1 MHCQLNDD
9 TPLGRNNHAFT
20 GFSRPESRNSNHI
33 NADTRAY
40 QVPLTTDLGLK
51 VYAALDENEYQ
62 TKIKVTDAEL
72 AAVNVDRHSF
82 HGDWNYTVCPPD
94 SNRALIKS

>member
-40 QVPLTTDLGLK
+40 QVPLTTDLGLSK
-51 VYAALDENEYQ
+51 
-62 TKIKVTDAEL
+62 TS
-72 AAVNVDRHSF
+72 VNPARRHNSIDRS
-82 HGDWNYTVCPPD
+82 
-94 SNRALIKS
+94 

>member
-40 QVPLTTDLGLK
+40 QVPLTTDLGQREDTSR
-51 VYAALDENEYQ
+51 VRSEMSQ
-62 TKIKVTDAEL
+62 TSVQPSSLT
-72 AAVNVDRHSF
+72 R
-82 HGDWNYTVCPPD
+82 TVARVGHD
-94 SNRALIKS
+94 QFNTGI

>member
-40 QVPLTTDLGLK
+40 QVPLTTDLGQREDTSRVRSEMSQTSALCLRP
-51 VYAALDENEYQ
+51 YA
-62 TKIKVTDAEL
+62 
-72 AAVNVDRHSF
+72 
-82 HGDWNYTVCPPD
+82 
-94 SNRALIKS
+94 NRRSRGHPEFNTGI